1 MRNLAT
7 LFMLFVLVLAGT
19 SGMANGDKSS
29 GSAAAAFEFRGE
41 VTYLPIE
48 GGFWGIISTDGQRYD
63 PGALPREFQQPGLRV
78 RIVARRAP
86 GRLSFRQWGQAIDI
100 VTLERDTSP

>member
-1 MRNLAT
+1 MRKIPELLILLWVTLAAVSGVT
-7 LFMLFVLVLAGT
+7 HADKPAGDA
-19 SGMANGDKSS
+19 G
-29 GSAAAAFEFRGE
+29 AAFEFRGE

-48 GGFWGIISTDGQRYD
+48 GGFWGIVAADGRRYD

-78 RIVARRAP
+78 RVVARVVQ

-100 VTLERDTSP
+100 VTLERDPPP